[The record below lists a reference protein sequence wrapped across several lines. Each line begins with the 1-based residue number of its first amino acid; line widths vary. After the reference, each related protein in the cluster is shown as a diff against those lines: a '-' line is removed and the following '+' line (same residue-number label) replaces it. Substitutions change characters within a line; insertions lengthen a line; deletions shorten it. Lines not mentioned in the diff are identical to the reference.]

1 MPMEYERLIEL
12 QRRFF
17 SSGKSKNPDFRV
29 AALKKLLSLLRE
41 HEAMLCE
48 AVYRDFGKSAP
59 ETYLT
64 EFTFLYHDLNLFI
77 RKLKRW
83 SRRKRVPTNVANL
96 PGRSFIYPEPL
107 GAVLVIGTW
116 NYPFQLSLLPAIAA
130 LAAGNCV
137 IVKPGEAAP
146 ESSAAMARLIN
157 SNFDSAYFH
166 VTEGGPETTQA
177 LLRHRF
183 DKIFFT
189 GSTRVGRIIYEAAA
203 RHLTPVILELGGKSP
218 AIVLADA
225 DLKVAARRIVWAK
238 FLNAGQTCVAPD
250 FLLVERPVK
259 EALLEALRKEIEKHH
274 PQQDGLRD
282 NYVQIVNARHFE
294 RLKALLDREKLYCG
308 GQARPS
314 SRIIDPT
321 VLRNVSFDDPVMQEE
336 LFGPVLP
343 VLAFDDLDEVLEKLK
358 EMPKPLSCYVYG
370 RHRGEIEKVL
380 RTLSFGGGAVN
391 ESMMHMAN
399 TRLPFGGVGSS
410 GMGAYHGYAGFA
422 AFTHFKSILYKG
434 FRFEVPLKYPP
445 YKAWKMKILRFL
457 LER

>member
-1 MPMEYERLIEL
+1 MEYESLVEA
-12 QRRFF
+12 QRVFF
-17 SSGKSKNPDFRV
+17 KSGKSKNPDYRV

-41 HEAMLCE
+41 HETTLCE
-48 AVYRDFGKSAP
+48 AVYKDFGKSAP

-64 EFTFLYHDLNLFI
+64 EFSFLYHDLKLFI

-83 SRRKRVPTNVANL
+83 SRRKRVPTNMANL

-107 GAVLVIGTW
+107 GLALIIGTW
-116 NYPFQLSLLPAIAA
+116 NYPYQLSLLPAIAA

-137 IVKPGEAAP
+137 IVKPSEVAP
-146 ESSAAMARLIN
+146 ESSAAMTQLIN
-157 SNFDSAYFH
+157 SNFDPGYFH
-166 VTEGGPETTQA
+166 VIEGGPEITQA

-218 AIVLADA
+218 TIVLADA

-238 FLNAGQTCVAPD
+238 YLNAGQSCVAPD
-250 FLLVERPVK
+250 FLLVERSIEKP
-259 EALLEALRKEIEKHH
+259 LLEAIQKEVKKYH
-274 PQQDGLRD
+274 PQQDSLPE
-282 NYVQIVNARHFE
+282 NYVRIINARHFE
-294 RLKALLDREKLYCG
+294 RIEALLENEKHCYG
-308 GQARPS
+308 GQLHSS
-314 SRIIDPT
+314 SRIIEPT
-321 VLRNVSFDDPVMQEE
+321 VLCNVTFEHPVMQEE
-336 LFGPVLP
+336 LFAPVLP
-343 VLAFDDLDEVLEKLK
+343 VLAFDHLDEVLKKLS

-370 RHRGEIEKVL
+370 RDRRKIEKVL

-391 ESMMHMAN
+391 DSMMHMAN
-399 TRLPFGGVGSS
+399 SRLPFGGVGSS
-410 GMGAYHGYAGFA
+410 GIGAYHGYAGFA

-445 YKAWKMKILRFL
+445 YKSWKMKIMRFL